1 MNSRSPNSISH
12 HVMSLLKTDIL
23 VLLIKEPIRNDMFPK
38 LIKAFFYK
46 IETDIHA
53 KAVEM
58 LMKIKVFKA
67 LGEHLCILCCDWRM
81 IIVRP

>member
-1 MNSRSPNSISH
+1 
-12 HVMSLLKTDIL
+12 
-23 VLLIKEPIRNDMFPK
+23 MFPK
-38 LIKAFFYK
+38 LIKAFFHK
-46 IETDIHA
+46 IETDFHA

-58 LMKIKVFKA
+58 LMKIKLLKA